1 MTPKLSR
8 GVVGYAM
15 AVLFALAVATPAI
28 AQQATTTG
36 SIRGIVTGPD
46 GSPLPSATVS
56 ATNVQTG
63 VRRGAQTD
71 EGGRYQIPFLDP
83 GNYIFRAQRIGF
95 RPVERTETRIAIGQ
109 VVQVDFQ
116 LQPAPTTLTAERVVA
131 DQVPLIEPTKTGT
144 STRISEQM
152 IQELP
157 VNGRNFKDLVVLA
170 PGVSD
175 VGNTGSGG
183 GQSIGGGRTGASNIL
198 MDGANNNESFFGGDA
213 RGGDRAPFSYSIE
226 AVKEIQVIT
235 AGYDVERGQFTGG
248 TVNAVTKSGTNS
260 FSGSVFGYTRQDELG
275 GLKLTGKDY
284 LGLPPTDFKSRQ
296 FGFSLG
302 GPIIKDRAHFFFALD
317 KQVRTDPR
325 LIFVGGPSD
334 AGIRAS
340 GIHPDTLANFL
351 RIAQTVYGV
360 DLSGEYGAKT
370 QNTDEDAFFGR
381 VDFQINDKH
390 KLSLRDN
397 YTTTNLTA
405 DRVFISP
412 TSSEFLSNGGNNEDH
427 SNSFVASLTS
437 IFGRLTNEARFQ
449 WAYENKPRPSNP
461 TGDLGRP
468 MPQIQVQNIPSVLST
483 GQIQNTTIA
492 FGADPILHI
501 NDLRQRTIEG
511 INNIRFSSG
520 NHTYKLGA
528 NWLNVHV
535 YNFFGNNALGSF
547 TFNSMNAF
555 ENNAPTGFTRNLPAP
570 GYPTLPI
577 QDFYVNEVSVY
588 AQDEWQYSNKLFL
601 NYGLRYDFA
610 WYPVQIQDNPMVKQY
625 FPYLDVTTKPEDH
638 DNISPRFGFT
648 FDPKGNGEQVIRG
661 GTGIFY
667 GRTPYVVY
675 GNVLGA
681 TGLGNVQLSCTTTSG
696 VPSVDLASYVSSY
709 DNLPTTCTSGAGAAG
724 GTPAVFTLDK
734 DYEQSYAWKSN
745 IAYDRLLAE
754 NWRGGVEFV
763 YSTVRDNWI
772 MQDDNLN
779 PIPRFYIEGNIP
791 IFVDPSFIS
800 TTNGSVNRVNSRR
813 FPAFD
818 RVGVYRPLGSTIST
832 QTIFTLQGKF
842 NRGTWYSAYTYDD
855 TEDNYSRGC
864 CTTTTAFSEPR
875 AFGNPNNFNNQW
887 GPGEWQRTHTLVLS
901 PTFELPYGVR
911 TSMIFRMV
919 SGTPW
924 TPRYNFDINGD
935 GVSNDRLYV
944 PTNTEINSYLFGAP
958 GATAEEQA
966 RHRNNLVERIENTRC
981 LRENRGRVMDRNS
994 CRNPGQNI
1002 LDMKVAKKFSTA
1014 RGQNLEVVAD
1024 FFNVLNGINKQ
1035 WGRRMQVPTANEALL
1050 IPSGFDTATN
1060 RFRYR
1065 TNADFAKTSPAAN
1078 FTTTQFQV
1086 QLGMRYN
1093 F

>member
-1 MTPKLSR
+1 
-8 GVVGYAM
+8 M
-15 AVLFALAVATPAI
+15 AVLVALAATTPAI

-36 SIRGIVTGPD
+36 SIKGIVTGPD

-56 ATNVQTG
+56 ATNTATG

-71 EGGRYQIPFLDP
+71 EAGRYQIPFLDP
-83 GNYIFRAQRIGF
+83 GDYIFRAQRIGF
-95 RPVERTETRIAIGQ
+95 RPAERTSTRVAIGQ
-109 VVQVDFQ
+109 VQQVDFQ
-116 LQPAPTTLTAERVVA
+116 LQPAPTTLSAERIVA
-131 DQVPLIEPTKTGT
+131 DQIPLIEPTKTGT
-144 STRISEQM
+144 STRISEQQ

-198 MDGANNNESFFGGDA
+198 MDGTNNNESFFGGDA

-248 TVNAVTKSGTNS
+248 TVNAVTKSGTNK

-296 FGFSLG
+296 YGFSLG
-302 GPIIKDRAHFFFALD
+302 GPIIRDKIHFFFTLD

-325 LIFVGGPSD
+325 PVFVGGASD

-360 DLSGEYGAKT
+360 NLSNEYGDIAT
-370 QNTDEDAFFGR
+370 NTDEDAFFGR
-381 VDFQINDKH
+381 IDYQINDNH
-390 KLSLRDN
+390 KLTVREN
-397 YTTTNLTA
+397 FTTTSLTG
-405 DRVFISP
+405 DRVFTGP
-412 TSSEFLSNGGNNEDH
+412 TSTDFLSHGGNNEDE
-427 SNSFVASLTS
+427 SSSFVGSLTS
-437 IFGRLTNEARFQ
+437 VFGRLTNEARFQ

-461 TGDLGRP
+461 TGDLGKP
-468 MPQIQVQNIPSVLST
+468 MPQINVQNITSVLSN
-483 GQIQNTTIA
+483 GQTQTTQA
-492 FGADPILHI
+492 FFGADPILHI
-501 NDLRQRTIEG
+501 NNLEQRTIEG
-511 INNIRFSSG
+511 INNVRFTSG
-520 NHTYKLGA
+520 NHTYKFGA
-528 NWLNVHV
+528 NWLNVHA

-547 TFNSMNAF
+547 TFNNMQAF
-555 ENNAPTGFTRNLPAP
+555 EANQPTGFTRNLPAP
-570 GYPTLPI
+570 GFATLPI
-577 QDFYVNEVSVY
+577 QDFFVNEMSFY
-588 AQDEWQYSNKLFL
+588 AQDEWQYSNKLFV

-610 WYPVQIQDNPMVKQY
+610 WYPVEIADNPMVKKY

-638 DNISPRFGFT
+638 DNVSPRFGFT
-648 FDPKGNGEQVIRG
+648 FDPKANGEQIIRG
-661 GTGIFY
+661 GTGLFY

-675 GNVLGA
+675 GNILGA
-681 TGLGNVQLSCTTTSG
+681 TGIGNAQLSCSTTTG
-696 VPSVDLASYVSSY
+696 VPSVDLASYVESY
-709 DNLPTTCTSGAGAAG
+709 DNIPTTCTGGLGAAG

-745 IAYDRLLAE
+745 IAYDKLVAE
-754 NWRGGVEFV
+754 NWRAGVEFV

-772 MQDDNLN
+772 LQDDNFN
-779 PIPRFYIEGNIP
+779 PIPRFTIEGGIP
-791 IFVDPSFIS
+791 IFVDPSTIS
-800 TTNGSVNRVNSRR
+800 TTNGSTNRINSRR
-813 FPAFD
+813 FAAFD
-818 RVGVYRPLGSTIST
+818 RVGVYRSLGSTIST
-832 QTIFTLQGKF
+832 QTIFQVQGKF
-842 NRGTWYSAYTYDD
+842 SRGTWYSSYTYDD

-864 CTTTTAFSEPR
+864 CTTGTATGEPR
-875 AFGNPNNFNNQW
+875 ANGNVNNFNNQW
-887 GPGEWQRTHTLVLS
+887 GPGEWQRTHSLVLS
-901 PTFELPYGVR
+901 PTLNMPWGFR

-935 GVSNDRLYV
+935 GTANDRIYV
-944 PTNTEINSYLFGAP
+944 PKQNEIDSYVFVG
-958 GATAEEQA
+958 TAEEQA
-966 RHRNNLVERIENTRC
+966 RHRNNLVERIENVKC
-981 LRENRGRVMDRNS
+981 LRENRGRVMGRNS

-1002 LDMKVAKKFSTA
+1002 LDLKIAKKFSTA
-1014 RGQNLEVVAD
+1014 RGQSAELVAD
-1024 FFNVLNGINKQ
+1024 FFNVLNGLNKE
-1035 WGRRMQVPTANEALL
+1035 WGRREQVAFANEALL
-1050 IPSGFDTATN
+1050 IPASFDPALKK
-1060 RFRYR
+1060 FGYR
-1065 TNADFAKTSPAAN
+1065 TNPDFAKTSPAAN